1 MYQCEVKEKNSE
13 INARVRNQQKKK
25 LNLFQNKRQQQVNL
39 NEQSK

>member
-25 LNLFQNKRQQQVNL
+25 LNLFQNKRQ
-39 NEQSK
+39 